1 MPVPHAFVQDPA
13 TTGAD
18 DERHDDDQHR
28 YRRLSSCPRC
38 AGRRRTL
45 VEVGNRLVG
54 RCLGCGE
61 ELPLDF
67 EWQSHVVIV
76 GRAGQGILTTD
87 RSGD

>member
-1 MPVPHAFVQDPA
+1 VPVSHAFVQEP
-13 TTGAD
+13 TKTEEHPEND
-18 DERHDDDQHR
+18 DNR
-28 YRRLSSCPRC
+28 YLRLSSCPQC
-38 AGRRRTL
+38 SGRRRTL
-45 VEVGNRLVG
+45 VEVGGNLVG

-61 ELPLDF
+61 ELSVPLET